1 MLCVPVIVVVLGF
14 PLGFVV
20 FVGFVV
26 FGVFVGFVVGMGL
39 VVSGVFMDIGLF
51 VGFFVPVDLSVGV
64 CGFIVDCPPGVFD
77 VAFKGVVSF
86 CGDTL
91 VPSRIRAAHK
101 RTSRPIMVSS
111 TDSLERSSRLYG
123 NV

>member
-1 MLCVPVIVVVLGF
+1 MGFIVVV
-14 PLGFVV
+14 GFVVFCV

-26 FGVFVGFVVGMGL
+26 IMGL
-39 VVSGVFMDIGLF
+39 VVFGIFGDIGFF

-64 CGFIVDCPPGVFD
+64 CGFIVDSPDVFD
-77 VAFKGVVSF
+77 VALEGVVTF